1 MKRTPSI
8 AVFDAAVAVKICLS
22 LDTLR
27 ERLGELA
34 ASAGGDAAAQVDR
47 HVRAARLGYYP
58 ALEFCAREGIVAADT
73 LAAIEQVGL
82 FVSEFAAKETR
93 TRLWAAFS
101 RVSVEQVRLLAM
113 TLPTVRPHSPE
124 AVVMLAQHY
133 TPNCVRIDLRVSWIE
148 RGAKEAAAKTEGRER
163 VAAQKVQWWL
173 RDAFD
178 SVQLL
183 DTHLLTPA

>member
-8 AVFDAAVAVKICLS
+8 AVFDAAVAVKVCLS

-27 ERLGELA
+27 ERRGELA

-47 HVRAARLGYYP
+47 HVRAAHLGYYP
-58 ALEFCAREGIVAADT
+58 ALEYCAQEGIVGADT

-113 TLPTVRPHSPE
+113 TLPTIRPHAPD
-124 AVVMLAQHY
+124 AIAALAQHY
-133 TPNCVRIDLRVSWIE
+133 TPNCVRLDLRVSWIE
-148 RGAKEAAAKTEGRER
+148 RGAKDAVAKREGRER